1 MLVLLLALAS
11 FFFTPQDLIHSKCA
25 ATDIVTLQYMAVNK
39 SHIMWSSTFKCSL
52 YEEGINW
59 LTMDNTKIKIK
70 IDLT

>member
-11 FFFTPQDLIHSKCA
+11 FFLTLQDLIHSKCA